1 MEIWDRLI
9 KCKDEIISILDRDCE
24 EYSEAGMEKFNK
36 ESWTNRTWK
45 NKKVRRVHFEIVD
58 ARDTRGQYMLHLS
71 LFPNLTNSGP
81 IYGWVAIAGKNKVRY
96 FHDYSPLL
104 VKEHSLSKYFIE
116 ESIWFK
122 PSKPRKRAAWATEI
136 FSEGVISGGNI
147 KDEKELNQIC
157 TLATSNLESYLDKI
171 SDYDGDSNK
180 EDVIKGQ
187 NFYCESFQNQQQN
200 PHTPSVLQSLG
211 LPEEDVTTFCADN
224 LFPKI

>member
-1 MEIWDRLI
+1 MIWDHLI
-9 KCKDEIISILDRDCE
+9 KCKDEILSVLDRDCE

-58 ARDTRGQYMLHLS
+58 ARETRGQYMLQLS
-71 LFPNLTNSGP
+71 LFPNVTNSGP

-147 KDEKELNQIC
+147 KDEKEINQIC

-171 SDYDGDSNK
+171 SDFDGDSNK
-180 EDVIKGQ
+180 NDVIKGQ

>member
-1 MEIWDRLI
+1 MIWDHLI
-9 KCKDEIISILDRDCE
+9 KCKDEILSVLDRDCE

-147 KDEKELNQIC
+147 KDEKEINQIC

-171 SDYDGDSNK
+171 SDFDGDSKK

>member
-1 MEIWDRLI
+1 MIWDHLI
-9 KCKDEIISILDRDCE
+9 KCKDEILSILDRDCE

-147 KDEKELNQIC
+147 KDEKEINQIC

-171 SDYDGDSNK
+171 SDYNGDSNK
-180 EDVIKGQ
+180 EDVKKGQ
-187 NFYCESFQNQQQN
+187 NFYSEHLQDQQQN
-200 PHTPSVLQSLG
+200 PHTPTVLQSLG
-211 LPEEDVTTFCADN
+211 LPEEDITKFCTDN

>member
-1 MEIWDRLI
+1 MIWDRLI

-24 EYSEAGMEKFNK
+24 EYNEDGMEKFNK
-36 ESWTNRTWK
+36 ETWTNRTWK
-45 NKKVRRVHFEIVD
+45 NVNVRRAH
-58 ARDTRGQYMLHLS
+58 ARDTRGHYMLHLS
-71 LFPNLTNSGP
+71 LFPNLENGGP
-81 IYGWVAIAGKNKVRY
+81 IYGLDAIASKSKVRY

-104 VKEHSLSKYFIE
+104 VKEHPLSRYFIQ
-116 ESIWFK
+116 ESTWFK
-122 PSKPRKRAAWATEI
+122 PTKPRVRPLLDTEI

-180 EDVIKGQ
+180 EDVKKGQ
-187 NFYCESFQNQQQN
+187 NFYSEHFQNQQQN
-200 PHTPSVLQSLG
+200 SHTTAVLQSLG
-211 LPEEDVTTFCADN
+211 LPEEDITTFCTEN

>member
-1 MEIWDRLI
+1 MIWDHLI
-9 KCKDEIISILDRDCE
+9 KWKDEILSILDRDCE

-71 LFPNLTNSGP
+71 LFPNLENGGP
-81 IYGWVAIAGKNKVRY
+81 IYGLDAIASKSKVRY

-147 KDEKELNQIC
+147 KDEKEINQIC

-171 SDYDGDSNK
+171 SDFDGDSKK